1 MKNFIG
7 LLDILQVLLKITKDF
22 VSLVI
27 SPPVNTNYFVAPFT
41 NLDLINF
48 MLSGLFSSLL
58 PVKLLKYHIYQ
69 KWLYLL
75 LS

>member
-7 LLDILQVLLKITKDF
+7 LLDILQVLLKITQDF

-27 SPPVNTNYFVAPFT
+27 LPPVNTNYFVAPFT

-48 MLSGLFSSLL
+48 MLSEFFSSHL
-58 PVKLLKYHIYQ
+58 PIKLLKYLIY
-69 KWLYLL
+69 
-75 LS
+75 

>member
-1 MKNFIG
+1 MKNFFG
-7 LLDILQVLLKITKDF
+7 LLDILQVPLKITQDF

-27 SPPVNTNYFVAPFT
+27 FPPATNYFVASFT

-48 MLSGLFSSLL
+48 MLLGFFFKSLANKVAQIPYL
-58 PVKLLKYHIYQ
+58 W
-69 KWLYLL
+69 WLHLL

>member
-7 LLDILQVLLKITKDF
+7 LLDILQVLLKITQDF

-27 SPPVNTNYFVAPFT
+27 FPPVNTNYFVAHFT

-48 MLSGLFSSLL
+48 MLSGFFFSSHL
-58 PVKLLKYHIYQ
+58 PV
-69 KWLYLL
+69 
-75 LS
+75 

>member
-7 LLDILQVLLKITKDF
+7 LLDIIQALLKITQDF

-27 SPPVNTNYFVAPFT
+27 FPPVNTNYCVAPFT

-48 MLSGLFSSLL
+48 WVFSKSLANKVAQI
-58 PVKLLKYHIYQ
+58 PY
-69 KWLYLL
+69 
-75 LS
+75 